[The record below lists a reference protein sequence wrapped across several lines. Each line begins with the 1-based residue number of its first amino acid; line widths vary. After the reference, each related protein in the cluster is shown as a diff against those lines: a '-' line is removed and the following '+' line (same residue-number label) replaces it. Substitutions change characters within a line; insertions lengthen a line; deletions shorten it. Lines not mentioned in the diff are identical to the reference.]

1 MSLHVSSAFDG
12 GNIEVR
18 DRSRPDDL
26 RLAIRPDHGSDH
38 FQWFCFRTVGG
49 RGQDLRMVIENA
61 ADASFT
67 TGWKDYRACAS
78 YDLEEWF
85 RVPTSYRNGELVIEH
100 RPERDACTYAYFA
113 PYSLERHR
121 SLIARAAGR
130 AHVSVVG
137 RTVDGR
143 DIDLVRIGEPDTAR
157 HPCWVIARQHP
168 GETMAEWLAEGLLD
182 RLLDNSDPVTRELRR
197 RAVFYVVPNM
207 NPDGGF
213 RGHLRVNAAGA
224 NLNREWADPDPER
237 CPEVFA
243 VRAEME
249 RTGVRFFLDVHG
261 DEGLPYN
268 FVVGPS
274 PTLSDVPAAIRKAQ
288 ERYEEALVVA
298 SPDFQTKHGYP
309 TSRTGKPDLRK
320 ATNWVAHTHGAL
332 AMTLEQPFKDTKDTP
347 DARYGWSPA
356 RCRHLGRAC
365 LDALHVV
372 LDDLG

>member
-12 GNIEVR
+12 GNIEVV
-18 DRSRPDDL
+18 DLSRADDL
-26 RLAIRPDHGSDH
+26 HLAIRSDH
-38 FQWFCFRTVGG
+38 ASKHRQWFCYRVVGG
-49 RGQDLRMVIENA
+49 RDRTLRMVIDNA
-61 ADASFT
+61 GAASFPS
-67 TGWKDYRACAS
+67 GWQDYRACAS
-78 YDLEEWF
+78 YDLEDWF
-85 RVPTSYRNGELVIEH
+85 RVPTSYRDGQLVIEH

-121 SLIARAAGR
+121 ALVARAGAQAR
-130 AHVSVVG
+130 VSVVG
-137 RTVDGR
+137 RSVDGR
-143 DIDLVRIGEPDTAR
+143 DVDLIRIGEPDQGR
-157 HPCWVIARQHP
+157 RPCWIIARQHP
-168 GETMAEWLAEGLLD
+168 GETMAEWLAEGLVD
-182 RLLDNSDPVTRELRR
+182 RLLDDADPVTRELLR

-224 NLNREWADPDPER
+224 NLNREWADPDAKR

-243 VRAEME
+243 VRAAME
-249 RTGVRFFLDVHG
+249 ETGVGFFLDVHG

-274 PTLSDVPAAIRKAQ
+274 PSLTEVPAEVRRSLASYQ
-288 ERYEEALVVA
+288 EALVRA
-298 SPDFQTKHGYP
+298 SPDFQTEHGYP

-320 ATNWVAHTHGAL
+320 ATNWVAHRFGAL

-347 DARYGWSPA
+347 HERCGWSPP

-365 LDALHVV
+365 LDALYAVIDA
-372 LDDLG
+372 LP